1 MPADE
6 IDHVFPDTLKNFE
19 DHIRLERGSSLNTLK
34 AYMSDLAQWYS
45 YCRGIGSDPMNLTP
59 DSIARFLREQSAR
72 GMSKSTVQRN
82 AAVLNSFARYLV
94 YDGITDKMPI
104 LDPLPAKDKIL
115 PQIMTEGEIQRLI
128 NCCEDGTPIGKR
140 DRAAIELAY
149 GTGMRASELCSLR
162 LKDIDRSGG
171 LIFTRGK
178 GDKERCVPYVGGVRK
193 VVDEYIDEHRP
204 KLDKNREPWLLLT
217 KSGKKMKREF
227 LWRLLRKRG
236 AQAGIS
242 SSRLHPHVLRHTF
255 ATHLL
260 RKGMDQRTLQEL
272 LGHSSILTTEK
283 YTHLDLE
290 VRDLYDKFFPRR
302 VPEDR
307 SGE

>member
-1 MPADE
+1 MQLDN
-6 IDHVFPDTLKNFE
+6 IDHPVFSNALSGFE
-19 DHIRLERGSSLNTLK
+19 DYIILERGCSENTLK
-34 AYMSDLAQWYS
+34 AYSSDLKQWYF
-45 YCRGIGSDPMNLTP
+45 YCKKMEFDPLVLNSDN
-59 DSIARFLREQSAR
+59 IARFLREQSAR

-82 AAVLNSFARYLV
+82 GAVLNSFARYLV
-94 YDGITDKMPI
+94 YDGVTENMPM
-104 LDPLPAKDKIL
+104 LDPLPARDKIL

-128 NCCEDGTPIGKR
+128 NACEDETPIGKR
-140 DRAAIELAY
+140 DRTAIELAY
-149 GTGMRASELCSLR
+149 GTGMRASELCSLK

-193 VVDEYIDEHRP
+193 VVDEYIDQHRP
-204 KLDKNREPWLLLT
+204 KLDKLKQPWLLLT
-217 KSGKKMKREF
+217 KSGRKMRREF

-236 AQAGIS
+236 LMAGIS
-242 SSRLHPHVLRHTF
+242 PSRLHPHVLRHTF

-290 VRDLYDKFFPRR
+290 MRDFYDKYFPG
-302 VPEDR
+302 
-307 SGE
+307 S

>member
-1 MPADE
+1 MPASERGDP
-6 IDHVFPDTLKNFE
+6 IFQNILKSFE
-19 DHIRLERGSSLNTLK
+19 DYIRLERGCSINTLK
-34 AYMSDLAQWYS
+34 AYASDLGQWHQ
-45 YCRGIGSDPMNLTP
+45 YCRSIGSDPMLLKP
-59 DSIARFLREQSAR
+59 DSVARFLREQSAR

-82 AAVLNSFARYLV
+82 AAVLSSFARYLV
-94 YDGITDKMPI
+94 YDGLTDKMPI
-104 LDPLPAKDKIL
+104 LDPLPARDRTL

-128 NCCEDGTPIGKR
+128 NCCEDGTAIGKR
-140 DRAAIELAY
+140 DRTAIELAY

-162 LKDIDRSGG
+162 LKDIDRGGG

-204 KLDKNREPWLLLT
+204 KLDKHREPWLLLT
-217 KSGKKMKREF
+217 KSGRKMRREF

-236 AQAGIS
+236 MQAGIS
-242 SSRLHPHVLRHTF
+242 ISRLHPHVLRHTF

-290 VRDLYDKFFPRR
+290 VRDLYDKFFPRSG
-302 VPEDR
+302 VED
-307 SGE
+307 EK

>member
-1 MPADE
+1 MPVNETGDP
-6 IDHVFPDTLKNFE
+6 VFLNTLKSFE
-19 DHIRLERGSSLNTLK
+19 DYIRLERGCSINTLK
-34 AYMSDLAQWYS
+34 AYVSDLGQWHA
-45 YCRGIGSDPMNLTP
+45 YCKKIGSDPMLLNP
-59 DSIARFLREQSAR
+59 DSLARFLREQSAR

-94 YDGITDKMPI
+94 YDGMTDKMPM
-104 LDPLPAKDKIL
+104 LDPLPARDKIL

-140 DRAAIELAY
+140 DRTAIELAY

-162 LKDIDRSGG
+162 LKDIDRGGG

-204 KLDKNREPWLLLT
+204 NLDKHREPWLLLT
-217 KSGKKMKREF
+217 KSGRKMRREF

-236 AQAGIS
+236 IQAGIS
-242 SSRLHPHVLRHTF
+242 ASRLHPHVLRHTF

-290 VRDLYDKFFPRR
+290 VRDLYDKFFPR
-302 VPEDR
+302 
-307 SGE
+307 SGAEEEK

>member
-1 MPADE
+1 MTVNETGDP
-6 IDHVFPDTLKNFE
+6 VFLNTLKSFE
-19 DHIRLERGSSLNTLK
+19 DYIRLERGCSINTLK
-34 AYMSDLAQWYS
+34 AYVSDLEQWHT
-45 YCRGIGSDPMNLTP
+45 YCKKIGSDPMLLNP
-59 DSIARFLREQSAR
+59 DSLARFLREQSAR

-94 YDGITDKMPI
+94 YDGMTDKMPM
-104 LDPLPAKDKIL
+104 LDPLPARDKIL

-140 DRAAIELAY
+140 DRTAIELAY

-162 LKDIDRSGG
+162 LKDIDRGGG

-204 KLDKNREPWLLLT
+204 NLDKHREPWLLLT
-217 KSGKKMKREF
+217 KSGRKMRREF

-236 AQAGIS
+236 IQAGIS
-242 SSRLHPHVLRHTF
+242 ASRLHPHVLRHTF

-290 VRDLYDKFFPRR
+290 VRDLYDKFFPRSGAE
-302 VPEDR
+302 EDK
-307 SGE
+307 

>member
-1 MPADE
+1 MRFDASD
-6 IDHVFPDTLKNFE
+6 DSVFQNTLGSFR
-19 DHIRLERGSSLNTLK
+19 DYIMLERGCSDNTLK
-34 AYMSDLAQWYS
+34 AYASDLGQWYS
-45 YCRGIGSDPMNLTP
+45 HCKRMGSDPMLLNP
-59 DSIARFLREQSAR
+59 DNIARFLREQSAR

-94 YDGITDKMPI
+94 YDGITEKMPI
-104 LDPLPAKDKIL
+104 LDPLPARDRIL

-128 NCCEDGTPIGKR
+128 NCCEDGTPLGKR
-140 DRAAIELAY
+140 DRTAIELAY
-149 GTGMRASELCSLR
+149 GTGMRASELCSLK
-162 LKDIDRSGG
+162 LKDIDRGGG

-193 VVDEYIDEHRP
+193 AVDEYIDDQRP
-204 KLDKNREPWLLLT
+204 KLDRYREPWLLLT
-217 KSGKKMKREF
+217 KSGRKMSREF

-236 AQAGIS
+236 NQAGIS
-242 SSRLHPHVLRHTF
+242 PSRLHPHVLRHTF

-290 VRDLYDKFFPRR
+290 VRDLYDKFFPR
-302 VPEDR
+302 
-307 SGE
+307 SGTEEEN

>member
-1 MPADE
+1 MPVNETGDP
-6 IDHVFPDTLKNFE
+6 IFLNTLKSFE
-19 DHIRLERGSSLNTLK
+19 DYIRLERGCSINTLK
-34 AYMSDLAQWYS
+34 AYVSDLGQWHA
-45 YCRGIGSDPMNLTP
+45 YCKKIGSDPMLLNP
-59 DSIARFLREQSAR
+59 DSLARFLREQSAR

-94 YDGITDKMPI
+94 YDGMTDKMPM
-104 LDPLPAKDKIL
+104 LDPLPARDKIL

-140 DRAAIELAY
+140 DRTAIELAY

-162 LKDIDRSGG
+162 LKDIDRGGG

-204 KLDKNREPWLLLT
+204 NLDKHREPWLLLT
-217 KSGKKMKREF
+217 KSGRKMRREF

-236 AQAGIS
+236 IQAGIS
-242 SSRLHPHVLRHTF
+242 ASRLHPHVLRHTF

-290 VRDLYDKFFPRR
+290 VRDLYDKFFPRSGAE
-302 VPEDR
+302 EDK
-307 SGE
+307 

>member
-1 MPADE
+1 MRFDASDGS
-6 IDHVFPDTLKNFE
+6 VFQNTLGRFR
-19 DHIRLERGSSLNTLK
+19 DYIMLERGCSDNTLK
-34 AYMSDLAQWYS
+34 AYASDLGQWYS
-45 YCRGIGSDPMNLTP
+45 HCKRMGSDPMLLNP
-59 DSIARFLREQSAR
+59 DNIARFLREQSAR

-94 YDGITDKMPI
+94 YDGITEKMPI
-104 LDPLPAKDKIL
+104 LDPLPARDRIL

-128 NCCEDGTPIGKR
+128 NCCEDGTPLGKR
-140 DRAAIELAY
+140 DRTAIELAY
-149 GTGMRASELCSLR
+149 GTGMRASELCSLK
-162 LKDIDRSGG
+162 LKDIDRGGG

-193 VVDEYIDEHRP
+193 AVDEYIDDHRP
-204 KLDKNREPWLLLT
+204 KLDRYREPWLLLT
-217 KSGKKMKREF
+217 KSGRKMSREF

-236 AQAGIS
+236 NQAGIS
-242 SSRLHPHVLRHTF
+242 PSRLHPHVLRHTF

-290 VRDLYDKFFPRR
+290 VRDLYDKFFPR
-302 VPEDR
+302 
-307 SGE
+307 SGTEEEN